1 MNVNELSK
9 LVKRVKNGTATPE
22 EKELLERYWNEALED
37 NSGLENISLLERGTI
52 KNEIYQSISDQL
64 GFEKRQQANRSPFLL
79 YKIAACVT
87 VLLVATFIWYVQRVD
102 IVPQTTVE
110 NSFVVIQ
117 TKFGEHLSVK
127 LPDES
132 SVVLNGNTKL
142 RYSANWTSSNPREV
156 WISGEGFF
164 AIHHTQN
171 HQKFIVHTQE
181 GLNVEVLGTKFNV
194 KSRGQGSEVLLTEG
208 RVKLNLN
215 SESKDTVTLQPGEM
229 ATVKEKKLS
238 KRTVEGKKYTSWVRQ
253 KLFFDKMPLADLAQ
267 ILKETYG
274 VQVTFQ
280 NEDLKYRQL
289 SGEISSATI
298 DDILFAIAET
308 FDIEVT
314 RQSANSVTFS
324 LKSELH

>member
-37 NSGLENISLLERGTI
+37 NSGLENISLVERGAI

-64 GFEKRQQANRSPFLL
+64 GFEKRQPSRSPYLL

-87 VLLVATFIWYVQRVD
+87 LLLVATFIWYVQRVD
-102 IVPQTTVE
+102 VVPETTVE

-142 RYSANWTSSNPREV
+142 RYSTNWSSSSPREV

-164 AIHHTQN
+164 AIQHTQN

-238 KRTVEGKKYTSWVRQ
+238 KRIVEGKKYTSWVRQ
-253 KLFFDKMPLADLAQ
+253 KLFFDKMPLAELAQ
-267 ILKETYG
+267 MLKETYG

-280 NEDLKYRQL
+280 NEELKHRQL

-314 RQSANSVTFS
+314 KRSANSVTFS
-324 LKSELH
+324 LKSE

>member
-37 NSGLENISLLERGTI
+37 NSGLENISLVERGAI

-64 GFEKRQQANRSPFLL
+64 GFEKRQPSRSPYLL

-87 VLLVATFIWYVQRVD
+87 LLLVATFIWYVQRVD
-102 IVPQTTVE
+102 VVPETTVE

-142 RYSANWTSSNPREV
+142 RYAANWSSNSPREV

-164 AIHHTQN
+164 AIQHTQN
-171 HQKFIVHTQE
+171 HEKFIVHTQE

-238 KRTVEGKKYTSWVRQ
+238 KWIVEGKKYTSWVRQ
-253 KLFFDKMPLADLAQ
+253 KLFFDKMPLAELA
-267 ILKETYG
+267 
-274 VQVTFQ
+274 
-280 NEDLKYRQL
+280 
-289 SGEISSATI
+289 
-298 DDILFAIAET
+298 
-308 FDIEVT
+308 
-314 RQSANSVTFS
+314 
-324 LKSELH
+324 

>member
-1 MNVNELSK
+1 MNVKELSK
-9 LVKRVKNGTATPE
+9 LVKRLKNGTATPE
-22 EKELLERYWNEALED
+22 EKELLERYWKEALED

-52 KNEIYQSISDQL
+52 KNELYQSISNQL
-64 GFEKRQQANRSPFLL
+64 GFEKRRASGSPYLL

-87 VLLVATFIWYVQRVD
+87 LLLVATFIWYVQRVD
-102 IVPQTTVE
+102 VASETIAE

-142 RYSANWTSSNPREV
+142 RYSANWPSSSPREV

-164 AIHHTQN
+164 AIQHTRN

-238 KRTVEGKKYTSWVRQ
+238 KRAVEGKKYTSWVRQ
-253 KLFFDKMPLADLAQ
+253 KLYFDKMPLAELAQ
-267 ILKETYG
+267 MLRDTYG

-314 RQSANSVTFS
+314 RQRANGVTFS